1 MVDQVSIELV
11 NTIAALGTPGAAVL
25 AAAYLAKRLDAMTAR
40 LLDTMSTTVERNT
53 AALAKVESVL
63 GGCHNRSSD
72 TAHLRRRQPSE

>member
-11 NTIAALGTPGAAVL
+11 NTVAALGTPGAAVL
-25 AAAYLAKRLDAMTAR
+25 AAAYLARKLDAMTTR
-40 LLDTMSTTVERNT
+40 LLDTMNTTVDRNT

-63 GGCHNRSSD
+63 GGCPNRSSD